1 MDEEQTEKVD
11 NEAFDEAVDLSESES
26 VDSPDEDEGEE
37 EQSMMSNDEMVEGD
51 VEQVMNRSFDEAIE
65 LSPSAS
71 SVSGVMSQA
80 AGNSP
85 PVMPQQD
92 ESSSSDSDDDD
103 DDDDDQQDDSAP
115 QGTMNEAG
123 GGTAGVIEGGYDAK
137 DYEDLDCSDEI
148 KELFSYISRYTAH
161 NIELEHSLKPFI
173 PDFIPAVGD
182 IDAFLK
188 IPKPNGLVDDIG
200 LTHLGEAALVQSDP
214 TIIEMELRAMTKK
227 ADLHAQSVSSI
238 TDAQHNVP
246 QIKKWIESV
255 EELHTSKPATEVV
268 YKHPMPD
275 IEALMQ
281 VWPAKFE
288 EELERTVSLFPN
300 CCTLLSKLD
309 QFHCSS
315 PSVHLPLLDITLSV
329 AVCHKSCIDL
339 FWLQPLPPANLDCS
353 LDEYARV
360 ICAMFGI
367 PCRDSTIPS
376 LHVLFTLFSEFNQNQ
391 HFNQNMAVIVP

>member
-71 SVSGVMSQA
+71 SESGVMSQA

-92 ESSSSDSDDDD
+92 ESSSSDSDDDDD

-288 EELERTVSLFPN
+288 EELERTVSLFP
-300 CCTLLSKLD
+300 TAVPFSKLD

-315 PSVHLPLLDITLSV
+315 PVYTSLSWISRCLL
-329 AVCHKSCIDL
+329 L
-339 FWLQPLPPANLDCS
+339 FVTKAALTSFGCS
-353 LDEYARV
+353 HFHQQIWIAHWMNMQGSFVLCLGSLAEIVRFHHFT
-360 ICAMFGI
+360 C
-367 PCRDSTIPS
+367 CSHSSQSSTKIS
-376 LHVLFTLFSEFNQNQ
+376 TSTKTWR
-391 HFNQNMAVIVP
+391 